1 MNNIRAEIVK
11 INGKDGKVYEG
22 VKFFIMTNQ
31 GEWESRIS
39 FPTALELSLVKGAI
53 SNVKAIYSENN
64 QL

>member
-11 INGKDGKVYEG
+11 INGKDGRVYEG
-22 VKFFIMTNQ
+22 VKFYITTSE

-39 FPTALELSLVKGAI
+39 FPTALELNLVKGAI
-53 SNVKAIYSENN
+53 SNVKAIYSQDN